1 MSESRNTTPENL
13 GLSWQRFNALEAEIA
28 TLQSDWKKS
37 LAEIEE
43 LKSERSDATS
53 NFDVL
58 TQWMGSALGIAGALL
73 LAMHIQ
79 WSAYGWISFLL
90 SNFAWILFAYRKQLW
105 SMLVMQLVFTG
116 TSVLGIYQ
124 WILMA

>member
-1 MSESRNTTPENL
+1 MIEIQKTTPENF
-13 GLSWQRFNALEAEIA
+13 GLTWQRFNALEAEIA

-43 LKSERSDATS
+43 LKSELSDVTS

-58 TQWMGSALGIAGALL
+58 TQWIGSALGIAGALL
-73 LAMHIQ
+73 LAMNIQ

-105 SMLVMQLVFTG
+105 SMVVMQLVFTG